1 MSSGFF
7 GFFAH
12 TGMLMALEDEGLL
25 PSRVTGSSAGAL
37 IGGLWASGLSARDL
51 SRELTVLTREDFW
64 DPRLG
69 FGLLRGKRF
78 REKLR
83 AMLPNDQFESAR
95 VPVSISVYDVMS
107 RSTRVMSAG
116 AMSHAI
122 HASCAVPFLFHPV
135 WIDGRPYLD
144 GGILDRPGL
153 ESVPDGERV
162 FYHHL
167 SSRSPWRRR
176 GSKSLEVPKRE
187 ALTALVIDT
196 LPRVGPYKLHV
207 GKAALDHAYRTTQA
221 ALERPIEDGAVRV
234 SS

>member
-12 TGMLMALEDEGLL
+12 TGMLMALEEEELL
-25 PSRVTGSSAGAL
+25 PARITGSSAGAL
-37 IGGLWASGLSARDL
+37 IGGLWASGLSASTLAD
-51 SRELTVLTREDFW
+51 ELTILTREDFW
-64 DPRLG
+64 DPRIG

-78 REKLR
+78 RQKLA
-83 AMLPNDQFESAR
+83 AMLPSDRFESAR
-95 VPVSISVYDVMS
+95 VPISISVYDVLS
-107 RSTRVMSAG
+107 RTTRVMSAG
-116 AMSHAI
+116 AMSRAI

-153 ESVPDGERV
+153 ESVPEGERV

-176 GSKSLEVPKRE
+176 GSKSLEVPKRDS
-187 ALTALVIDT
+187 LTALVIDT

-207 GKAALDHAYRTTQA
+207 GKDALTHAYNVTKD
-221 ALERPIEDGAVRV
+221 ALSRPIADGVVRV
-234 SS
+234 SA